1 MNWLDILLFIPLIY
15 AVWVG
20 FRDGVI
26 VQLGGIVAIL
36 IGVFLAFK
44 FSTMVSGWLDLNET
58 IGKPLAFLIILIVAI
73 VLIGFG
79 GKLFGK
85 LIDNVGLS
93 MFNKVAGVM
102 FSLLKMSLILSV
114 ILMAFGALNDKTKWV
129 EQTTLSKSYLYEPI
143 HGMAEHVFPY
153 LKKMI
158 KE

>member
-1 MNWLDILLFIPLIY
+1 MNWLDIILFIPLLY

-44 FSTMVSGWLDLNET
+44 FSTMVAGWFDLNEV

-73 VLIGFG
+73 ILIGFG
-79 GKLFGK
+79 GKLLGK

-114 ILMAFGALNDKTKWV
+114 ILLAFSAVNDETKWV
-129 EQTTLSKSYLYEPI
+129 EQTTLSKSYLYKPI
-143 HGMAEHVFPY
+143 HGMAEYVFPY
-153 LKKMI
+153 LQKMV